1 MKLQNSFVEITDR
14 GSEVI
19 ATCIS
24 AKRTKQEMKVNI
36 TNIIKKLQTCIIVR
50 ENINVYS
57 AKKVSIIM
65 VKMELKSFKDMDI
78 NNYVK
83 SLSGYRNHQMLP

>member
-1 MKLQNSFVEITDR
+1 MKLQNSFVKITDR
-14 GSEVI
+14 GSKVI

-50 ENINVYS
+50 ENINVYI
-57 AKKVSIIM
+57 AKEVSIIM

-83 SLSGYRNHQMLP
+83 WLSGYRNH

>member
-1 MKLQNSFVEITDR
+1 MKLQNSFIKITDR

-36 TNIIKKLQTCIIVR
+36 TNIIKKLQTCIIIVR
-50 ENINVYS
+50 ENINVYI
-57 AKKVSIIM
+57 AKEVSIIM

-83 SLSGYRNHQMLP
+83 WLSGYRNH